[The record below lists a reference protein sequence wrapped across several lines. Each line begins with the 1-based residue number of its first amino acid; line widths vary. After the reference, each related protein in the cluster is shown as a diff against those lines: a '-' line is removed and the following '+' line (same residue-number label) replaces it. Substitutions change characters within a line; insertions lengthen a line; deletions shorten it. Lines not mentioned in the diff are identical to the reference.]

1 MRVKE
6 EPRDEGGGQTES
18 AVVYNDVEE
27 CTTDD
32 TADDCVEVMASRS
45 SSRSLKRRRRR
56 PSDRFKRQMELTT
69 VDLELR
75 LRLRDTQCRLRE
87 ALAEIERLQRIQ
99 SELGQ
104 ENARLIRDRQVRTDG
119 TPSNC
124 HVYEL

>member
-1 MRVKE
+1 M
-6 EPRDEGGGQTES
+6 ES
-18 AVVYNDVEE
+18 
-27 CTTDD
+27 
-32 TADDCVEVMASRS
+32 
-45 SSRSLKRRRRR
+45 
-56 PSDRFKRQMELTT
+56 TT